1 METTYE
7 EALQAS
13 RAEAMR
19 WAQEDLVERARE
31 RARGIICAVRR
42 IKPPT
47 RTQAALAAAAV
58 MVVLLALA
66 AALPTPAA
74 AFDIPGIGEFD
85 FNKMLAG
92 IFKAPIEVIFG
103 ATINMLKWINT
114 DNMITGTF
122 DGMIGTSKHNV
133 ASVVINL
140 GNGTIMSA
148 AKTFLAIVV
157 LVRLLEVARRMDQ
170 QGGTMP
176 AVREVLS
183 LFGFYV
189 VSLLLVS
196 RAPDIMEG
204 LFTALQAI
212 IRSINGSMSAD
223 DIGKLEFTLPD
234 GLNDLGQMFLFL
246 VLGIIMFLAAL
257 VAAVIA
263 QFMAVG
269 RAIEIYI
276 LTMFAPIPMAF
287 LTYDGTRQWGLGYI
301 KNYMAVCLSGAVII
315 AILFMFPLVFSS
327 LVDTTT
333 FNQLDLKTDAWP
345 IQMLACLFVLI
356 FSLLKSGS
364 IANKILGGA

>member
-19 WAQEDLVERARE
+19 WAQQGLAERARE
-31 RARGIICAVRR
+31 RARGIARAMRR
-42 IKPPT
+42 IKPPS
-47 RTQAALAAAAV
+47 RAQAAMIGVATLVLCLAAAA
-58 MVVLLALA
+58 LA
-66 AALPTPAA
+66 PTPAA

-92 IFKAPIEVIFG
+92 VFSAPILAVFNFTAWI
-103 ATINMLKWINT
+103 LSQINT
-114 DNMITGTF
+114 DSMLTGTF
-122 DGMIGTSKHNV
+122 DGMIGTSEHNV

-176 AVREVLS
+176 AVREILS

-196 RAPDIMEG
+196 RAPDIMSG

-212 IRSINGSMSAD
+212 IRSINGSMGAD
-223 DIGKLEFTLPD
+223 GLAKIEFTMPD
-234 GLNDLGQMFLFL
+234 GIDDLGQMVILFIMGL
-246 VLGIIMFLAAL
+246 LMLSFALLG
-257 VAAVIA
+257 AVIA
-263 QFMAVG
+263 QVLAVA

-315 AILFMFPLVFSS
+315 AILYMFPIVFSS
-327 LVDTTT
+327 FFNAST
-333 FNQLDLKTDAWP
+333 FNLGDMKTSAWP
-345 IQMLACLFVLI
+345 IQMFACLFVLI
-356 FSLLKSGS
+356 ISLLKSGS
-364 IANKILGGA
+364 FANKILGGA